1 MSKPR
6 PSLSIAALTG
16 ICLIAAG
23 CIPSLEGNEPR
34 EPTKAIPQSFSV
46 ASATSSNLATQPSA
60 ATQMV
65 WREFFESAELE
76 SLIEMALEKN
86 QDLNIELQEI
96 IIARTEVSARQGA
109 YLPKVNIGVGA
120 GLERVGKNTSQGI
133 SDDAHRLPENLG
145 DFAFGLQGSW
155 EIDIWGKLRNAVKS
169 ADFRYLA
176 SIEGRNFMMTQVV
189 AEIARSYYELIAID
203 NLLDVLKRNVEI
215 LRGAL
220 EIVKLEKQAARVTE
234 LAVQRFEVEVLKNNS
249 RLYDLE
255 QQKVQTENR
264 INFLVGRFP
273 QPVPRNAQK
282 LNDPLPRVMAGLPTE
297 LLTNRPDIR
306 QAELELKASKLDVN
320 VARAE
325 FYPALSLDAGVGYR
339 AFNIKHLVT
348 TPDSLIYNL
357 AGNLTAPL
365 LNRRAIEAEYRSAN
379 ARQIQA
385 VLSYER
391 TMLQAFTDVAN
402 QLAMIENL
410 EKGYELHALQVEAL
424 ARSSEVSKILFQS
437 ARADYMEVLLTQR
450 DLLDAQMELIE
461 TRERQWL
468 AVVNLYQALGGGWRS
483 NDSKSAPAPSK

>member
-16 ICLIAAG
+16 ICLIAVG
-23 CIPSLEGNEPR
+23 CIPSLAGNEPR
-34 EPTKAIPQSFSV
+34 EPTNAIPQSFSI
-46 ASATSSNLATQPSA
+46 ASSSSNNAATQPSA

-65 WREFFESAELE
+65 WREFFESAELK
-76 SLIEMALEKN
+76 SLIEVALEKN

-145 DFAFGLQGSW
+145 
-155 EIDIWGKLRNAVKS
+155 
-169 ADFRYLA
+169 
-176 SIEGRNFMMTQVV
+176 
-189 AEIARSYYELIAID
+189 
-203 NLLDVLKRNVEI
+203 
-215 LRGAL
+215 
-220 EIVKLEKQAARVTE
+220 
-234 LAVQRFEVEVLKNNS
+234 
-249 RLYDLE
+249 
-255 QQKVQTENR
+255 
-264 INFLVGRFP
+264 
-273 QPVPRNAQK
+273 
-282 LNDPLPRVMAGLPTE
+282 
-297 LLTNRPDIR
+297 
-306 QAELELKASKLDVN
+306 
-320 VARAE
+320 
-325 FYPALSLDAGVGYR
+325 
-339 AFNIKHLVT
+339 
-348 TPDSLIYNL
+348 
-357 AGNLTAPL
+357 
-365 LNRRAIEAEYRSAN
+365 SAN

-402 QLAMIENL
+402 QIAMIENL
-410 EKGYELHALQVEAL
+410 EKGYELQVQQVEAL

-461 TRERQWL
+461 TRKRQWL